1 MENWLHGTCFFG
13 KSAKIF
19 RIAFYGLLLT
29 TASFHFN
36 VRQLNI
42 YAKIT
47 VAGNSSK
54 QPSIIN
60 LKKRNT

>member
-1 MENWLHGTCFFG
+1 M
-13 KSAKIF
+13 
-19 RIAFYGLLLT
+19 GLLLT

-54 QPSIIN
+54 QSSIIN